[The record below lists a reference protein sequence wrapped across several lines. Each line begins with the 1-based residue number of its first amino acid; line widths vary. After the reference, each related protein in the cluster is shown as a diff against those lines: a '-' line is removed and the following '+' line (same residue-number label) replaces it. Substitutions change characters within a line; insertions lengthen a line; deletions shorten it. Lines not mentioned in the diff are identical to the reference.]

1 MTVKETE
8 THPENGAGVDTICIE
23 IGSTI
28 TKVIAFGGIETSG
41 SGAPRYLGQGVALTS
56 VDEGDVTLGVDRAL
70 EDLSETCPVDTGT
83 VRILAA
89 SSAAGGLR
97 MSVHGLTR
105 DMTLRAAREASLGA
119 GAVVVYTSAGAMT
132 NSDLEELYE
141 TNPKLVLLSGGVDYG
156 DRDIVITNARL
167 LARAQIPAP
176 IIYAGNV
183 SARRDISRIFDDAGI
198 EYFTCDNVYPR
209 IDELNVKPVRK
220 LIQEVFARHI
230 VSAPGMKR
238 IKEMVSGDIMP
249 TPGAVLAAAELLYEE
264 MGDLVVVDVGGATTD
279 IHSVTEGQPK
289 HNRLMAAP
297 EPLAKRTVEGDLGVF
312 INADNIVRACPDQPG
327 IQADLGVLGA
337 VDRNDIP
344 AMPMEQ
350 KERDRSIL
358 LARWAVDLAMW
369 RHAGEIRTAFG
380 ASGKSELVE
389 GRDLTAVRC
398 ILGTGGALTRLG
410 AGKDILA
417 NIRRDPGG
425 RKLLPPRDA
434 QVFIDDRYIMASAGL
449 LASTHPEA
457 ARTIM
462 QESLLVDAKKESIW
476 A

>member
-1 MTVKETE
+1 VTVTSIADRS
-8 THPENGAGVDTICIE
+8 ENGAGADTICIE

-28 TKVIAFGGIETSG
+28 TKATAFGGITTSG
-41 SGAPRYLGQGVALTS
+41 LGVPRYLGQGVALTS
-56 VDEGDVTLGVDRAL
+56 VDEGDVTLGVDRAMAR
-70 EDLSETCPVDTGT
+70 LSETCPVDTGN
-83 VRILAA
+83 IHMLAA

-132 NSDLEELYE
+132 ESDMEELRE
-141 TNPKLVLLSGGVDYG
+141 INPKLVLLSGGVDYG
-156 DRDIVITNARL
+156 DRDIVIANAQL
-167 LARAQIPAP
+167 LADTDIPAP

-183 SARRDISRIFDDAGI
+183 SARRDVSRIFDEAGV
-198 EYFTCDNVYPR
+198 EYFTCDNVYPK

-230 VSAPGMKR
+230 VGAPGMDR
-238 IKEMVSGDIMP
+238 VREMVSGDIMP
-249 TPGAVLAAAELLYEE
+249 TPGAVLTAAELLYEA

-279 IHSVTEGQPK
+279 IHSVTEGQQK

-312 INADNIVRACPDQPG
+312 INADIIVKESGGAIDGGGAQP
-327 IQADLGVLGA
+327 
-337 VDRNDIP
+337 
-344 AMPMEQ
+344 MPKKQ

-358 LARWAVDLAMW
+358 LSRWAVDLAMW
-369 RHAGEIRTAFG
+369 RHAGEIKTAFG

-389 GRDLTAVRC
+389 GRDLTAIKYV
-398 ILGTGGALTRLG
+398 LGTGGALTRLG
-410 AGKDILA
+410 AGRDILM
-417 NIRRDPGG
+417 NLRRDPGG

-434 QVFIDDRYIMASAGL
+434 RVFIDNRYIMASAGL
-449 LASTHPEA
+449 LAAIHPEA
-457 ARTIM
+457 ARTVM
-462 QESLLVDAKKESIW
+462 LESFTVDSTEESIG